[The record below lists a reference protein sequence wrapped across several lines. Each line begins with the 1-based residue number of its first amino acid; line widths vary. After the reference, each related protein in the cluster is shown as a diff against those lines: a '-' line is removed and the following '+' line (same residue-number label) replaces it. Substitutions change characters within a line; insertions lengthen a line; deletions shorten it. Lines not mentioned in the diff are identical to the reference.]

1 MKARRDGRALRV
13 AVLAAMLAGFVLPI
27 LGGLAVTAGAA
38 FDHLPAL
45 GRSGL
50 SLTPWR
56 QLAGL
61 PGVGR
66 SLALSVASGAGAT
79 GLALA
84 LAFALVAFCDR
95 FGATGRLARSG
106 VPVLAVP
113 HAALALGLAF
123 VLAPS
128 GWIARLFSPW
138 ATGWRVPPDLP
149 LVHDPAGLALTLG
162 LAVKETPFLVLAI
175 LAALARIGPGRQM
188 AAGRALG
195 YGHAQVWLW
204 ILVPQIYR
212 LIRLPVYAVL
222 VFSLTVVDMA
232 MILGP
237 GNPPTLAQAVTRWLL
252 APDLSQLLPGAAG
265 ALAIG
270 LAAAAAAAGWT
281 AAERLLG
288 RVGRR
293 MLRRG
298 RRGRTAQV
306 WEAILAVSGLVLA
319 GIACLALASLVVWS
333 LAWQWRFPDLLP
345 GGWSLAGW
353 RAAGAD
359 WSRPLLA
366 SLWLGLAS
374 TGLALVLAIAWL
386 EAEDRG
392 GLGRARWAEALIYL
406 PLLVPQVAVAFG
418 LQVLALRA
426 GISGGWAALVWG
438 HVLYVF
444 PYVMIALSDPWRA
457 FDRRMLQAA
466 AMLGAGPWRRLLAV
480 RLPCLAAPL
489 AAAAAVG
496 FAVSVAQYVPSLFL
510 AEGRIATLTTEA
522 VALASG
528 GDRRIAGV
536 YGVLQ
541 TLLPLLAYGLAVAA
555 VHRRRPGRT
564 GQAGAAA

>member
-1 MKARRDGRALRV
+1 
-13 AVLAAMLAGFVLPI
+13 MLAGFVLPI
-27 LGGLAVTAGAA
+27 LGGLAVTAEAA

-45 GRSGL
+45 GRSGS
-50 SLTPWR
+50 SLAPWR

-61 PGVGR
+61 PGVAL

-79 GLALA
+79 LLALV

-95 FGATGRLARSG
+95 LGATGRLARSS
-106 VPVLAVP
+106 VPFLAVP

-128 GWIARLFSPW
+128 GWIARLISPW
-138 ATGWRVPPDLP
+138 ATGWTLPPDLP

-175 LAALARIGPGRQM
+175 LAALAQIGAGRQA

-204 ILVPQIYR
+204 ILAPQVYR

-232 MILGP
+232 VILGP

-270 LAAAAAAAGWT
+270 LVAAAAVAVWAVG
-281 AAERLLG
+281 ERLLG
-288 RVGRR
+288 RAGRR
-293 MLRRG
+293 VLRRG
-298 RRGRTAQV
+298 RRGRAV
-306 WEAILAVSGLVLA
+306 RLCEALLAVVG
-319 GIACLALASLVVWS
+319 LALAGLASLALLSLIVWS
-333 LAWQWRFPDLLP
+333 LAWHWRFPDLLP
-345 GGWSLAGW
+345 SAWSLAGW

-359 WSRPLLA
+359 WGRPLLA
-366 SLWLGLAS
+366 SLGLGLAS
-374 TGLALVLAIAWL
+374 TGAALALAIAWL

-426 GISGGWAALVWG
+426 GISGGWSALVWG

-444 PYVMIALSDPWRA
+444 PYVMVALSDPWRA
-457 FDRRMLQAA
+457 FDRRILDAA
-466 AMLGAGPWRRLLAV
+466 ALLGAGPWRRLLAV

-496 FAVSVAQYVPSLFL
+496 FAVSIAQYVPTLFL
-510 AEGRIATLTTEA
+510 GEGRIATLTTEA

-541 TLLPLLAYGLAVAA
+541 TLLPFMAYGLAAAA
-555 VHRRRPGRT
+555 VHRRRPDRG